1 MSITLNDKVIV
12 VTGGAGLIGRAFC
25 NAVCEAGGTVVVAEI
40 NEVQGKKISEELA
53 AKYNG
58 RAFFS
63 TVDITSE
70 DSVRALIAAVD
81 KKYGRIDGLVN
92 NAYPRNKNYGA
103 RFEDVAYRD
112 FVENVGMHVGGY
124 FLISQQFLAYFE
136 KQKKGNIV
144 NMGSIYGVM
153 GPRFQIYEGTA
164 MTMAVEYA
172 VIKAG
177 IINLTRYIARYY
189 QRLNIRCNA
198 ISPGGVFNN
207 QDPAFVARYNS
218 FGTNKGMIDAAD
230 LCGTLVY
237 LLSDASSCVNGQ
249 NIMVDDGWSL

>member
-25 NAVCEAGGTVVVAEI
+25 KAVCEAGATVVVAEVA
-40 NEVQGKKISEELA
+40 EEAGKKLADELA
-53 AKYNG
+53 AKHGG
-58 RAFFS
+58 RAVYCP
-63 TVDITSE
+63 VDITS
-70 DSVRALIAAVD
+70 DKSVSALLEFVD

-103 RFEDVAYRD
+103 HFEDVTYSD

-124 FLISQQFLAYFE
+124 FLISQQFLKYF
-136 KQKKGNIV
+136 KKHKKGNIV

-153 GPRFQIYEGTA
+153 GPRFQIYEGTN

-172 VIKAG
+172 IIKAG
-177 IINLTRYIARYY
+177 IINLTKYIARYY
-189 QRLNIRCNA
+189 QQLNIRCNA

-218 FGTNKGMIDAAD
+218 FGTNKGMIDAVD

-237 LLSDASSCVNGQ
+237 LLSDASACVNGQ